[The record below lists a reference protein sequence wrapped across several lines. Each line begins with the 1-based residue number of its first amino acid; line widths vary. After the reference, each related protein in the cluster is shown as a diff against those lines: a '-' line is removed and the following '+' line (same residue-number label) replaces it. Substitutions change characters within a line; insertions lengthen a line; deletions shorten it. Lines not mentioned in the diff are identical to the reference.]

1 MKIIN
6 FIQLFKI
13 MNRTNYIK
21 IQDLILLSNKVKE
34 RDLNSIE

>member
-21 IQDLILLSNKVKE
+21 IQDLILLSNKFKE